1 MNLNLVKHIT
11 TFFLFFVFFQKV
23 TLCQNILTQSTFS
36 STFNDEKI
44 GLDNFTYRLNFL
56 LSNTTNSSN
65 NKIFPGILQTEEFV
79 EMPLFIPNGFSPNE
93 DNLNDSWVIDVMD
106 KTQNYKVTVFN
117 KWGGILYAE
126 EYPNIINW
134 DGMFNG
140 SLVPRSDYYFVFVSG
155 NQTYS
160 GALTVN
166 Y

>member
-11 TFFLFFVFFQKV
+11 TVFLFLVFFQKV
-23 TLCQNILTQSTFS
+23 TFCQNTLTQSAFS

-65 NKIFPGILQTEEFV
+65 NKIFPGILQTENIV
-79 EMPLFIPNGFSPNE
+79 EMALFIPNGFSPNE
-93 DNLNDSWVIDVMD
+93 DNLNDSWVIDILD

-117 KWGGILYAE
+117 KWGGILYEE

-140 SLVPRSDYYFVFVSG
+140 SLVPRSDYYFVFESG